1 MKILGIP
8 PQQRNLETVFPTTS
22 KAASYKILLEIH
34 NLRKVHRYS
43 IQVQSGYP
51 VS

>member
-8 PQQRNLETVFPTTS
+8 PQQGDLETVFPTTS
-22 KAASYKILLEIH
+22 KEASYKILFKIH
-34 NLRKVHRYS
+34 NLKKVHRYS
-43 IQVQSGYP
+43 IQFQSGYP